1 MFFSAVCMKTHK
13 CATDVEQKLDSEKY
27 YMLIISVLTIIR
39 ERKTSLTKRNIG
51 REDLLSKK
59 TILSG
64 REVLGMQ
71 NYIIY

>member
-39 ERKTSLTKRNIG
+39 ERKTSLTKRIPNLRNSNLYIKM
-51 REDLLSKK
+51 LIYSYINKK
-59 TILSG
+59 
-64 REVLGMQ
+64 
-71 NYIIY
+71 

>member
-1 MFFSAVCMKTHK
+1 MCVFMQTAEKNMADFYYLLRIFCTFASS
-13 CATDVEQKLDSEKY
+13 KLLLQREISEE
-27 YMLIISVLTIIR
+27 I
-39 ERKTSLTKRNIG
+39 
-51 REDLLSKK
+51 DLLSKK

>member
-51 REDLLSKK
+51 RDRFVE
-59 TILSG
+59 
-64 REVLGMQ
+64 
-71 NYIIY
+71 